1 MSQETKL
8 NTHNEKMNMSEKQST
23 VIEEYL
29 LLLYHLKDA
38 GEKLKSVTLAQRLK
52 TKPPTVHATLQR
64 MQRDGLV
71 KFDKKKEILFT
82 AEGESYA
89 KDIAFRH
96 NLAEYFLCNTL
107 EIPWYEVHKH
117 AHLLEH
123 AMTPTVVEKL
133 AKFLN
138 YPEKCPHG
146 TPMPGFS
153 LPAGNFTLDNT
164 PEDTIVEILM
174 ISEELEDSEEILQ
187 SLHQQNVVPG
197 QRHKFLYK
205 SNDLLTVN
213 LEHDKTKIIIP
224 LHVATKI
231 YVISIHPAL

>member
-1 MSQETKL
+1 
-8 NTHNEKMNMSEKQST
+8 MSEKQST

-29 LLLYHLKDA
+29 LLLYHLRDA

-82 AEGESYA
+82 AEGERCA
-89 KDIAFRH
+89 RDIAFRH

-133 AKFLN
+133 AKFLD

-153 LPAGNFTLDNT
+153 LPAGSFTLDN
-164 PEDTIVEILM
+164 PY
-174 ISEELEDSEEILQ
+174 SS
-187 SLHQQNVVPG
+187 SLHAGPT
-197 QRHKFLYK
+197 
-205 SNDLLTVN
+205 LL
-213 LEHDKTKIIIP
+213 LG
-224 LHVATKI
+224 L
-231 YVISIHPAL
+231 

>member
-1 MSQETKL
+1 MS
-8 NTHNEKMNMSEKQST
+8 NKQST

-29 LLLYHLKDA
+29 LLLYHLRDA
-38 GEKLKSVTLAQRLK
+38 GEKLKSVTLAKKLK

-64 MQRDGLV
+64 MHRDGLIN
-71 KFDKKKEILFT
+71 FNTKKEILFT
-82 AEGESYA
+82 VEGERYA

-133 AKFLN
+133 AKFLD

-164 PEDTIVEILM
+164 PENTTVEILM

-197 QRHKFLYK
+197 QRHRFLFK
-205 SNDLLTVN
+205 SDDLLTVN
-213 LEHDKTKIIIP
+213 LEKDKTKIIIP
-224 LHVATKI
+224 LHVAAKI
-231 YVISIHPAL
+231 YVIGI